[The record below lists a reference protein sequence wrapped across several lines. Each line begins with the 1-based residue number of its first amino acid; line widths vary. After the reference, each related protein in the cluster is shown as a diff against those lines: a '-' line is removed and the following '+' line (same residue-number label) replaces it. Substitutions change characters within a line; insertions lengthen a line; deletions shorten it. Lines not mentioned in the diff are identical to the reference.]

1 MNVISS
7 PLLRHLDQIAGNQDR
22 TPELRA
28 KRFDTIK
35 KVKEY
40 ILQGHGFTQWFAWI
54 VGLDKQK
61 TAIRALQEYGNAA
74 ETISEK
80 DTVVDPW
87 VLFTSFAVR
96 DRHAELSKAFL
107 GILNEMAQIHRKQT
121 GVPDNYW
128 DTKLSTMTPY
138 CRRVHE
144 DYVRIRD
151 TPYTSEYTGGEYTY
165 Y

>member
-1 MNVISS
+1 MNIVSS
-7 PLLRHLDQIAGNQDR
+7 PLLQHLDQIAENPDQ
-22 TPELRA
+22 TPELQA

-40 ILQGHGFTQWFAWI
+40 ILQGQGFTQRFAWI

-74 ETISEK
+74 ENISEK
-80 DTVVDPW
+80 DTVVDPS
-87 VLFTSFAVR
+87 VLFTYFAVR

-107 GILNEMAQIHRKQT
+107 AILNEMVQMHREQSR
-121 GVPDNYW
+121 VPDHYW
-128 DTKLSTMTPY
+128 DTKISTITPY

-144 DYVRIRD
+144 EYVRVRNA
-151 TPYTSEYTGGEYTY
+151 PYISEYTGGEYTY